1 MIKRIITLLFLCG
14 FVFSGINNDINGNV
28 WANWSNGEKDSFLK
42 GFYSSQ
48 LTLNNHLKNAIQYDS
63 SGDPYWKKPFV
74 LVMYEQNMKEF
85 TSVKMGINIGELGG
99 RLDAFYGDSDN
110 KIIAVIEAIRII
122 CLRADGDIER
132 ADWFVLQSRRNAG
145 DN

>member
-1 MIKRIITLLFLCG
+1 MIKRIITLLLLCG

-48 LTLNNHLKNAIQYDS
+48 LALNNHLKNAIQYDS
-63 SGDPYWKKPFV
+63 EGDPYWKKPFV
-74 LVMYEQNMKEF
+74 LVIYEQNMKEF
-85 TSVKMGINIGELGG
+85 TSVNMGINIGELIG
-99 RLDAFYGDSDN
+99 RLNAFYGDSEN
-110 KIIAVIEAIRII
+110 KIIAVMEAIRII

>member
-1 MIKRIITLLFLCG
+1 MIKRIITLLLLCG

-63 SGDPYWKKPFV
+63 AGDPYWQKPFV

-85 TSVKMGINIGELGG
+85 ISVKMGINIVELGG

-110 KIIAVIEAIRII
+110 KIIAVMEAIRII

-132 ADWFVLQSRRNAG
+132 ADWFVLKSRRNAG

>member
-1 MIKRIITLLFLCG
+1 MIKRIITLLLLCG
-14 FVFSGINNDINGNV
+14 FVFSEINNDINGNV
-28 WANWSNGEKDSFLK
+28 WANWSNSEKDSFLK

-48 LTLNNHLKNAIQYDS
+48 LTLNNHLKNAIQYES
-63 SGDPYWKKPFV
+63 AGDPYWKKPFV

-85 TSVKMGINIGELGG
+85 TSVKMGINTYELSD
-99 RLDAFYGDSDN
+99 RLDAFYGDLDN

-122 CLRADGDIER
+122 CLRADGDNER

-145 DN
+145 NN

>member
-1 MIKRIITLLFLCG
+1 MIKRIITLLLLCG

-28 WANWSNGEKDSFLK
+28 WANWSNSEKDSFLK

-63 SGDPYWKKPFV
+63 AGDPYWKKPFV

-85 TSVKMGINIGELGG
+85 TSVKMGINTYELSG

-110 KIIAVIEAIRII
+110 KIIAVMEAIRII

-132 ADWFVLQSRRNAG
+132 ADWFVLLSRRNAG

>member
-48 LTLNNHLKNAIQYDS
+48 LILNNHLKNAIQYDS
-63 SGDPYWKKPFV
+63 GGDPYWEKPFV
-74 LVMYEQNMKEF
+74 LVIYEQNMKEF
-85 TSVKMGINIGELGG
+85 TSVKMGINTGELSG

-110 KIIAVIEAIRII
+110 KIIEVIEAIRIV
-122 CLRADGDIER
+122 CLRADGDNER
-132 ADWFVLQSRRNAG
+132 ADWFVLQSRRDAR

>member
-1 MIKRIITLLFLCG
+1 MIKRIITLLFLWG

-28 WANWSNGEKDSFLK
+28 LANWSNCEKDSFLK

-48 LTLNNHLKNAIQYDS
+48 LALNNHLKNAIQYDS
-63 SGDPYWKKPFV
+63 AGDPYWKKPFV
-74 LVMYEQNMKEF
+74 LVMYEQYMKEF
-85 TSVKMGINIGELGG
+85 TSVKMGINIVELGG

-110 KIIAVIEAIRII
+110 KIIAVMEAIRII
-122 CLRADGDIER
+122 CLRADGNIDR